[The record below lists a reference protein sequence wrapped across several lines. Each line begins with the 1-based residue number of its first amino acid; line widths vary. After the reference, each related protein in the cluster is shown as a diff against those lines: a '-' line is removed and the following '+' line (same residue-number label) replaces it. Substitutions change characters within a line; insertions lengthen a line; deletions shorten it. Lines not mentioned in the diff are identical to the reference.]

1 MLKPFV
7 RTAGDRITYRLVSM
21 VARGV
26 WSLMGGFEVSG
37 QEHIPRTGPFI
48 VFANHQS
55 YVETLLIPA
64 VSPRM
69 LHAMAKS
76 TQFDG
81 RFFGWLMPRLGAFPV
96 RRFETDPQAVRMVMR
111 YLAAGEGVLIF
122 IEGERTWDSTL
133 QQPRLGAVRLALKAG
148 VPVIPCRVDGA
159 YEAWPRW
166 DRKVRRHRIR
176 IEFRSPLWF
185 PKLESKSA
193 REPRVAEAA
202 DQIMSALR

>member
-1 MLKPFV
+1 M
-7 RTAGDRITYRLVSM
+7 
-21 VARGV
+21 
-26 WSLMGGFEVSG
+26 MGGYDVAG
-37 QEHIPRTGPFI
+37 REHIPRAGPFI

-55 YVETLLIPA
+55 YVEPLLIPG

-96 RRFETDPQAVRMVMR
+96 RRFEPDPQAVRMVLR

-122 IEGERTWDSTL
+122 IEGERTWDGTL
-133 QQPRLGAVRLALKAG
+133 QPPRLGTVRLALKAG
-148 VPVIPCRVDGA
+148 VPIIPCRVDGA

-166 DRKVRRHRIR
+166 DRKFRRHRIR
-176 IEFRSPLWF
+176 IEFQPSLQLPQVD
-185 PKLESKSA
+185 SK
-193 REPRVAEAA
+193 REREAQVAEAA
-202 DQIMSALR
+202 DQIMAALR